1 MSEPFDPWHDATEPE
16 PGDVHIPWH
25 IRWRP
30 AMVAA
35 LVFAT
40 VVGVVV
46 YQREQRR
53 AGAPVATSTSTTTP
67 GVCGSPNQAITCFAQ
82 SRIVRRGDRGED
94 VRRIQ
99 QRLKDLHFD
108 PGYIDGIYGGDTIMA
123 VWAFQGVV
131 MKRTKDVMV
140 DFVTP
145 QVWDIMR
152 GDVVI
157 TPRRQPGTPQHVE
170 IDLPS
175 QTMTVFR
182 GRELLLVTHI
192 SSGTGLEWCEE
203 VTIDPGEEGNNTK
216 EPVKKG
222 ICGQA
227 ITPPGIYRFYMRKL
241 GQRESKLGTMWNPV
255 YFNFG
260 LAIHGAMQVPAQPAS
275 HGCIRIPIFVS
286 EYFPALVKYN
296 DRVYIFDGVKEPEE
310 YGSQPPPW
318 DKTDPNYTTTT
329 SSTSTTVPKTPKTT
343 VPKVTVPPVTTPPTA
358 TTAAGG

>member
-1 MSEPFDPWHDATEPE
+1 
-16 PGDVHIPWH
+16 
-25 IRWRP
+25 
-30 AMVAA
+30 MVAA